1 MLQLVIKIMKNLKKK
16 LSETD
21 KDTET
26 KSSGFDW
33 FKRKSNKKKMTR

>member
-1 MLQLVIKIMKNLKKK
+1 MKNLKKVI
-16 LSETD
+16 ETD

-33 FKRKSNKKKMTR
+33 FKRKSNKKKKGSTRSAS